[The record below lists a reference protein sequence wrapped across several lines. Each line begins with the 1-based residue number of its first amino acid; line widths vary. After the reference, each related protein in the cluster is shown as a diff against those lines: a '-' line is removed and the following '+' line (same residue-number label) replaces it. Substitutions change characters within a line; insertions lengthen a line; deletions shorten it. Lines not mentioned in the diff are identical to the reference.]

1 MSEGNE
7 LETGGDAPSDMAIAL
22 RVVAPVELSV
32 EMGPGF
38 IDERW
43 PGLMRRIDVRLGSR
57 PLVRSEMGD
66 AVIRRLLDE
75 RVFDEPVR
83 LGLAAWHG
91 PWSDGVLEMEILF
104 GGTTAAQRAVLE
116 DILES
121 DHRGGISWRALPN
134 GSPLLRLGL
143 RRYFVL
149 AGVEF
154 KAHAK
159 DRNPLLKP
167 VFDRIL
173 YGNPHDEIARVIRE
187 SLAWV
192 PSDRGPGCAGP

>member
-1 MSEGNE
+1 MSARKEQ
-7 LETGGDAPSDMAIAL
+7 ETGGDASGDMALAL
-22 RVVAPVELSV
+22 RVVAPVQLSV
-32 EMGPGF
+32 EVGPGF
-38 IDERW
+38 VDERW

-57 PLVRSEMGD
+57 SLVRSEMGD

-75 RVFDEPVR
+75 RVFDQPVR

-91 PWSDGVLEMEILF
+91 PWSDGVFELEIFF
-104 GGTTAAQRAVLE
+104 GGTTAAQRAVL
-116 DILES
+116 DDLMKT
-121 DHRGGISWRALPN
+121 DHRRGISWRALPN

-154 KAHAK
+154 KTHAK
-159 DRNPLLKP
+159 DRDPLLKP

-173 YGNPHDEIARVIRE
+173 YGNPQDEIQRVIRE

-192 PSDRGPGCAGP
+192 PSDRGL